1 MEGSLTQVLKDGYKS
16 TRKEGRVVTR
26 LGTESLTFVP
36 IKASKMGK
44 KWFWVL
50 LLVPFLGLSQSKR
63 KIRIEA
69 EKQKAAVIS
78 NLQSHIG
85 YLASDVLEGRR
96 TGTAGANAAMEYL
109 VKQYELMGIAPKGT
123 TGYVQKFEINE
134 GLQIDAS
141 THFTLNDKSL
151 LLEKDF
157 FPLANSASVNI
168 TGKPAMALHEKG
180 QPWFFDIKETLE
192 ENKTNP
198 HFDLEAWIKKEVT
211 TAAAKG
217 ATAFIL
223 YNTASIVD
231 NILFNKNDKSA
242 AFPVPV
248 IYLTPTGLQYFT
260 DPSATLQIDLAVRIL
275 EKKRPASNVAAFI
288 DNGAATTVIV
298 GAHYD
303 HLGYNE
309 DKNALDTGHVI
320 HNGADDNASGT
331 AALLEIARL
340 LKQKSPT
347 HNNYLFLH
355 FSGEELGLLGSKYWI
370 ENPTMPGAI
379 NYMMNMDMVG
389 RYDTSHKLT
398 VGGYGT
404 SSKWR
409 NIWKATST
417 PLIVKFD
424 STGSGP
430 SDHASFYRAGVPVQF
445 FFTGSHPDYHKAT
458 DDADKINYDATAQ
471 IVTLAY
477 QIMGITDSLPK
488 LDFIKTTEPQMGR
501 STKFTVSLGVI
512 PDYGYSGTGMRID
525 GVSPGKLAE
534 KLGLQAGDVLLQLG
548 EYKFV
553 DVNSYM
559 QTLGK
564 FKKGDQTVLRIK
576 RGTEEIN
583 ISVSF

>member
-1 MEGSLTQVLKDGYKS
+1 
-16 TRKEGRVVTR
+16 
-26 LGTESLTFVP
+26 
-36 IKASKMGK
+36 MGK

-63 KIRIEA
+63 KIRLEA
-69 EKQKAAVIS
+69 EKQKAALIS
-78 NLQSHIG
+78 NLKSHIG
-85 YLASDVLEGRR
+85 FLASDALEGRR
-96 TGTAGANAAMEYL
+96 TGTAGADAAMDYL
-109 VKQYELMGIAPKGT
+109 VKQYEMMGIGPKGT
-123 TGYVQKFEINE
+123 SSYLQKFEINE
-134 GLQIDAS
+134 GLQIDAA
-141 THFTLNDKSL
+141 THFTINNTRLKI
-151 LLEKDF
+151 EKDF
-157 FPLANSASVNI
+157 FPLANSASMQVN
-168 TGKPAMALHEKG
+168 GKPAMALQEKG
-180 QPWFFDIKETLE
+180 QPWFKDIKETLE
-192 ENKTNP
+192 ENKSNP
-198 HFDLEAWIKKEVT
+198 HFDQDAWIKKEVT

-217 ATAFIL
+217 ATTFII
-223 YNTASIVD
+223 YNTGAIID
-231 NILFNKNDKSA
+231 NIQFNKNDKSPA
-242 AFPVPV
+242 YAIPV
-248 IYLTPTGLQYFT
+248 IYLTEAGLQHFT
-260 DPSATLQIDLAVRIL
+260 DPSATLELELVVRIV
-275 EKKRPASNVAAFI
+275 EKKRPATNVAAYI
-288 DNGAATTVIV
+288 NNGAATTIIV

-340 LKQKSPT
+340 LQQKAPA

-355 FSGEELGLLGSKYWI
+355 FSGEELGLLGSKYWV
-370 ENPTMPGAI
+370 ENPTTMGPI
-379 NYMMNMDMVG
+379 NYMLNMDMVG

-404 SSKWR
+404 SSKWSH
-409 NIWKATST
+409 IWKSIST

-445 FFTGSHPDYHKAT
+445 FFTGSHVDYHKAT
-458 DDADKINYDATAQ
+458 DDADKINYEGTAH

-477 QIMGITDSLPK
+477 QMMGIADSLPK

-534 KLGLQAGDVLLQLG
+534 KLGLQAGDILLQLG
-548 EYKFV
+548 DYKFV

-559 QTLGK
+559 QTLSK
-564 FKKGDQTVLRIK
+564 FKKGDQTMLRIK
-576 RGTEEIN
+576 RGIEEISF
-583 ISVSF
+583 SVSF

>member
-1 MEGSLTQVLKDGYKS
+1 
-16 TRKEGRVVTR
+16 
-26 LGTESLTFVP
+26 
-36 IKASKMGK
+36 MGK

-63 KIRIEA
+63 KLRIEA
-69 EKQKAAVIS
+69 EKQKLALIS

-85 YLASDVLEGRR
+85 YLASDALEGRR
-96 TGTAGANAAMEYL
+96 TGTAGATAAMDYL

-123 TGYVQKFEINE
+123 SGYLQKFDINE
-134 GLQIDAS
+134 GLQIDPG
-141 THFTLNDKSL
+141 TYFLVNNKSL
-151 LLEKDF
+151 ILEKDF
-157 FPLANSASVNI
+157 FPLATSASVQISGN
-168 TGKPAMALHEKG
+168 PAMALQEKG
-180 QPWFFDIKETLE
+180 QPWFTDIKELLE

-198 HFDLEAWIKKEVT
+198 HFDVEAWIKKEVS

-217 ATAFIL
+217 ASAFII
-223 YNTASIVD
+223 YNTSSTVD
-231 NILFNKNDKSA
+231 NIQFNKNDKSA
-242 AFPVPV
+242 AFSIPV
-248 IYLTPTGLQYFT
+248 IYLTQAGLQHFT
-260 DPSATLQIDLAVRIL
+260 DPSATLQVGLAVRL
-275 EKKRPASNVAAFI
+275 VEKKRTASNVAAFI
-288 DNGAATTVIV
+288 NNGAANTIVI

-340 LKQKSPT
+340 LQKKSPAR
-347 HNNYLFLH
+347 NNYLFLH

-370 ENPTMPGAI
+370 ENPTMTGSI
-379 NYMMNMDMVG
+379 NYMINMDMVG

-404 SSKWR
+404 SSKW
-409 NIWKATST
+409 NTIWKAANT

-430 SDHASFYRAGVPVQF
+430 SDHASFYRAGIPVQF
-445 FFTGSHPDYHKAT
+445 FFTGSHPDYHKAS
-458 DDADKINYDATAQ
+458 DDADKINYEATAQ

-477 QIMGITDSLPK
+477 QMMGITDSMPK

-534 KLGLQAGDVLLQLG
+534 KLGLQAGDILLQLG
-548 EYKFV
+548 DYKFV

-559 QTLGK
+559 QTLSK
-564 FKKGDQTVLRIK
+564 FKKGDQTQLRIK
-576 RGTEEIN
+576 RGTDEIN
-583 ISVSF
+583 ISVTF

>member
-1 MEGSLTQVLKDGYKS
+1 
-16 TRKEGRVVTR
+16 
-26 LGTESLTFVP
+26 
-36 IKASKMGK
+36 MGK

-69 EKQKAAVIS
+69 EKQRAALIL
-78 NLQSHIG
+78 NLKSHIG
-85 YLASDVLEGRR
+85 YLASDALEGRR
-96 TGTAGANAAMEYL
+96 TGTAGADAAKDYL
-109 VKQYELMGIAPKGT
+109 VNQYTQMGIGAKGT
-123 TGYVQKFEINE
+123 SGYLQKFEINE
-134 GLQIDAS
+134 GLQMDPS
-141 THFTLNDKSL
+141 THFTVNNIQLKI
-151 LLEKDF
+151 EKDF
-157 FPLANSASVNI
+157 FPLATSASAQV
-168 TGKPAMALHEKG
+168 TGKPAMALQEKA
-180 QPWFFDIKETLE
+180 QPWFKDIKETLE
-192 ENKTNP
+192 ENKSNP
-198 HFDLEAWIKKEVT
+198 HFDVEAWIKNEVT
-211 TAAAKG
+211 TAAVKG

-223 YNTASIVD
+223 YNTGSIVD
-231 NILFNKNDKSA
+231 NIQFNKNDKSA
-242 AFPVPV
+242 AFSIPV
-248 IYLTPTGLQYFT
+248 IYLTASGLLYFT
-260 DPSATLQIDLAVRIL
+260 DPSATLNIQLNVQIV
-275 EKKRPASNVAAFI
+275 EKKRAATNVAAYI
-288 DNGAATTVIV
+288 NNGAANTVVI

-340 LKQKSPT
+340 LHQKSPT

-370 ENPTMPGAI
+370 ENPTTTGSI
-379 NYMMNMDMVG
+379 NYMINMDMVG

-404 SSKWR
+404 SSKWSQ
-409 NIWKATST
+409 IWKSLST
-417 PLIVKFD
+417 PLVVKFD

-445 FFTGSHPDYHKAT
+445 FFTGSHPDYHKAS
-458 DDADKINYDATAQ
+458 DDADKINYEATAQ

-477 QIMGITDSLPK
+477 QMMGITDSLPK

-534 KLGLQAGDVLLQLG
+534 KLGLKAGDILLQLG
-548 EYKFV
+548 DYKFV

-559 QTLGK
+559 QTLSK
-564 FKKGDQTVLRIK
+564 FKKGDQTELRIK
-576 RGTEEIN
+576 RGSEEKN
-583 ISVSF
+583 IPVSF

>member
-1 MEGSLTQVLKDGYKS
+1 
-16 TRKEGRVVTR
+16 
-26 LGTESLTFVP
+26 
-36 IKASKMGK
+36 MGK

-50 LLVPFLGLSQSKR
+50 LLVPFLGLAQSKR

-69 EKQKAAVIS
+69 EKQRSVLIS
-78 NLQSHIG
+78 NLKSHVG
-85 YLASDVLEGRR
+85 YLASDALEGRR
-96 TGTAGANAAMEYL
+96 TGTAGADAAKDYL
-109 VKQYELMGIAPKGT
+109 VNQYAQMGIGPKGT
-123 TGYVQKFEINE
+123 SGYLQKFEINE
-134 GLQIDAS
+134 GLQMDPS
-141 THFTLNDKSL
+141 THFTVNNIQLKI
-151 LLEKDF
+151 EKDF
-157 FPLANSASVNI
+157 FPLATSASTSV
-168 TGKPAMALHEKG
+168 TGNPAMALHEKG
-180 QPWFFDIKETLE
+180 QPWFKDIKEALE
-192 ENKTNP
+192 ENKSNP
-198 HFDLEAWIKKEVT
+198 HFDVEAWIKNEVT
-211 TAAAKG
+211 TAASKG
-217 ATAFIL
+217 ATSFIV
-223 YNTASIVD
+223 YNTGSIVD
-231 NILFNKNDKSA
+231 NIQFNKNDKSA
-242 AFPVPV
+242 AFSIPV
-248 IYLTPTGLQYFT
+248 IYLTAAGLLYFT
-260 DPSATLQIDLAVRIL
+260 DPSATLNIQFKVQIV
-275 EKKRPASNVAAFI
+275 EKKRAATNVAAYI
-288 DNGAATTVIV
+288 NNGAANTVVI

-331 AALLEIARL
+331 SALLEIARL
-340 LKQKSPT
+340 LQQKSPK

-379 NYMMNMDMVG
+379 NYMINMDMVG

-404 SSKWR
+404 SSKWSQ
-409 NIWKATST
+409 IWKTVST
-417 PLIVKFD
+417 PLVVKFD

-445 FFTGSHPDYHKAT
+445 FFTGSHPDYHKAS
-458 DDADKINYDATAQ
+458 DDADKINYEATAQ

-477 QIMGITDSLPK
+477 QMMGITDSLPK

-534 KLGLQAGDVLLQLG
+534 KLGLKAGDILLQLG
-548 EYKFV
+548 DYKFV

-559 QTLGK
+559 QTLSK
-564 FKKGDQTVLRIK
+564 FKKGDQTMLRIK
-576 RGTEEIN
+576 RGVEEIN
-583 ISVSF
+583 FSVLF

>member
-1 MEGSLTQVLKDGYKS
+1 
-16 TRKEGRVVTR
+16 
-26 LGTESLTFVP
+26 
-36 IKASKMGK
+36 MGK

-50 LLVPFLGLSQSKR
+50 LLVPFLGLAQSKR

-69 EKQKAAVIS
+69 EKQRSVLIS
-78 NLQSHIG
+78 NLKSHIG
-85 YLASDVLEGRR
+85 YLASDALEGRR
-96 TGTAGANAAMEYL
+96 TGTAGADAAKDYL
-109 VKQYELMGIAPKGT
+109 VNQYTQMGIGPKGT
-123 TGYVQKFEINE
+123 SGYLQKFEINE
-134 GLQIDAS
+134 GLQINPA
-141 THFTLNDKSL
+141 THFTVNNIQLQI
-151 LLEKDF
+151 EKDF
-157 FPLANSASVNI
+157 FPLATSASTSV
-168 TGKPAMALHEKG
+168 TGNPAMALHEKG
-180 QPWFFDIKETLE
+180 QPWFKDIKEALE
-192 ENKTNP
+192 ENKSNP
-198 HFDLEAWIKKEVT
+198 HFDVEAWIKNEVT
-211 TAAAKG
+211 TAASKG
-217 ATAFIL
+217 ATAFIVF
-223 YNTASIVD
+223 NTGSIVD
-231 NILFNKNDKSA
+231 NIQFNKNDKSA
-242 AFPVPV
+242 AFSIPV
-248 IYLTPTGLQYFT
+248 IYLTASGLQHFT
-260 DPSATLQIDLAVRIL
+260 DPSATLQIALEVRIV
-275 EKKRPASNVAAFI
+275 EKKRPATNVAAYI
-288 DNGAATTVIV
+288 HNGAANTVVI

-331 AALLEIARL
+331 SALLEIARL
-340 LKQKSPT
+340 LQKKSPK

-379 NYMMNMDMVG
+379 NYMINMDMVG

-404 SSKWR
+404 SSKWSQ
-409 NIWKATST
+409 IWKAVST
-417 PLIVKFD
+417 PLVVKFD

-458 DDADKINYDATAQ
+458 DDADKINYEATAN

-477 QIMGITDSLPK
+477 QMIGITDSLPK

-534 KLGLQAGDVLLQLG
+534 KLGLKAGDILLQLG
-548 EYKFV
+548 DYKFV

-559 QTLGK
+559 QTLSK
-564 FKKGDQTVLRIK
+564 FKKGDQTMLRIK
-576 RGTEEIN
+576 RGVEEIN
-583 ISVSF
+583 FSVLF

>member
-1 MEGSLTQVLKDGYKS
+1 
-16 TRKEGRVVTR
+16 
-26 LGTESLTFVP
+26 
-36 IKASKMGK
+36 MGK

-69 EKQKAAVIS
+69 EKQRAALIL
-78 NLQSHIG
+78 NLKSHIG
-85 YLASDVLEGRR
+85 YLASDALEGRR
-96 TGTAGANAAMEYL
+96 TGTAGADAAKDYL
-109 VKQYELMGIAPKGT
+109 VNQYTQMGIGAKGT
-123 TGYVQKFEINE
+123 SGYLQKFEINE
-134 GLQIDAS
+134 GLQMDPS
-141 THFTLNDKSL
+141 THFTVNNIQLKI
-151 LLEKDF
+151 EKDF
-157 FPLANSASVNI
+157 FPLATSASAQV
-168 TGKPAMALHEKG
+168 TGKPAMALQEKA
-180 QPWFFDIKETLE
+180 QPWFKDIKETLE
-192 ENKTNP
+192 ENKSNP
-198 HFDLEAWIKKEVT
+198 HFDVEAWIKNEVT
-211 TAAAKG
+211 TAAVKG

-223 YNTASIVD
+223 YNTGSIVD
-231 NILFNKNDKSA
+231 NIQFNKNDKSA
-242 AFPVPV
+242 AFSIPV
-248 IYLTPTGLQYFT
+248 IYLTASGLLYFT
-260 DPSATLQIDLAVRIL
+260 DPSATLNIQLNVQIV
-275 EKKRPASNVAAFI
+275 EKKRAATNVAAYI
-288 DNGAATTVIV
+288 NNGAANTVVI

-340 LKQKSPT
+340 LHQKSPT

-370 ENPTMPGAI
+370 ENPTTTGSI
-379 NYMMNMDMVG
+379 NYMINMDMVG

-404 SSKWR
+404 SSKWSQ
-409 NIWKATST
+409 IWKAVST
-417 PLIVKFD
+417 PLVVKFD

-445 FFTGSHPDYHKAT
+445 FFTGSHPDYHKAS
-458 DDADKINYDATAQ
+458 DDADKINHEATAQ

-477 QIMGITDSLPK
+477 QMMGITDSLPK

-534 KLGLQAGDVLLQLG
+534 KLGLKAGDILLQLG
-548 EYKFV
+548 DYKFV

-559 QTLGK
+559 QTLSK
-564 FKKGDQTVLRIK
+564 FKKGDQTELRIK
-576 RGTEEIN
+576 RGSEEKN
-583 ISVSF
+583 IPVSF

>member
-1 MEGSLTQVLKDGYKS
+1 
-16 TRKEGRVVTR
+16 
-26 LGTESLTFVP
+26 
-36 IKASKMGK
+36 MGK

-63 KIRIEA
+63 KLRIEA
-69 EKQKAAVIS
+69 EKQKLALIS

-85 YLASDVLEGRR
+85 YLASDALEGRR
-96 TGTAGANAAMEYL
+96 TGTAGATAAMDYL

-123 TGYVQKFEINE
+123 SGYLQKFDINE
-134 GLQIDAS
+134 GLQIDPG
-141 THFTLNDKSL
+141 TYFLVNNKSL
-151 LLEKDF
+151 ILEKDF
-157 FPLANSASVNI
+157 FPLATSASVQISGN
-168 TGKPAMALHEKG
+168 PAMALQEKG
-180 QPWFFDIKETLE
+180 QPWFTDIKELLE

-198 HFDLEAWIKKEVT
+198 HFDVEAWIKKEVS

-217 ATAFIL
+217 ASAFII
-223 YNTASIVD
+223 YNTSSTVD
-231 NILFNKNDKSA
+231 NIQFNKNDKSA
-242 AFPVPV
+242 AFSIPV
-248 IYLTPTGLQYFT
+248 IYLTQAGLQHFT
-260 DPSATLQIDLAVRIL
+260 DPSATLQVGLAVRL
-275 EKKRPASNVAAFI
+275 VEKKRTASNVAAFI
-288 DNGAATTVIV
+288 NNGAANTIVI

-340 LKQKSPT
+340 LQKKSPAR
-347 HNNYLFLH
+347 NNYLFLH

-370 ENPTMPGAI
+370 ENPTMTGSI
-379 NYMMNMDMVG
+379 NYMINMDMVG

-404 SSKWR
+404 SSKW
-409 NIWKATST
+409 NTIWKAANT

-430 SDHASFYRAGVPVQF
+430 SDHASFYRAGIPVQF
-445 FFTGSHPDYHKAT
+445 FFTGSHPDYHKAS
-458 DDADKINYDATAQ
+458 DDADKINYEATAQ

-477 QIMGITDSLPK
+477 QMMGITDSMPK

-534 KLGLQAGDVLLQLG
+534 KLGLQAGDILLQLG

-559 QTLGK
+559 QTLSK
-564 FKKGDQTVLRIK
+564 FKKGDQTELRIK

-583 ISVSF
+583 IPVSF

>member
-1 MEGSLTQVLKDGYKS
+1 
-16 TRKEGRVVTR
+16 
-26 LGTESLTFVP
+26 
-36 IKASKMGK
+36 
-44 KWFWVL
+44 
-50 LLVPFLGLSQSKR
+50 
-63 KIRIEA
+63 
-69 EKQKAAVIS
+69 
-78 NLQSHIG
+78 
-85 YLASDVLEGRR
+85 
-96 TGTAGANAAMEYL
+96 
-109 VKQYELMGIAPKGT
+109 
-123 TGYVQKFEINE
+123 
-134 GLQIDAS
+134 
-141 THFTLNDKSL
+141 
-151 LLEKDF
+151 
-157 FPLANSASVNI
+157 
-168 TGKPAMALHEKG
+168 
-180 QPWFFDIKETLE
+180 
-192 ENKTNP
+192 
-198 HFDLEAWIKKEVT
+198 
-211 TAAAKG
+211 
-217 ATAFIL
+217 
-223 YNTASIVD
+223 
-231 NILFNKNDKSA
+231 
-242 AFPVPV
+242 
-248 IYLTPTGLQYFT
+248 
-260 DPSATLQIDLAVRIL
+260 VRIV
-275 EKKRPASNVAAFI
+275 EKKRLATNVAAYI
-288 DNGAATTVIV
+288 NNGAANTVVI

-309 DKNALDTGHVI
+309 DKNALDTGHII

-340 LKQKSPT
+340 LQQKSPG

-379 NYMMNMDMVG
+379 NYMLNMDMVG

-404 SSKWR
+404 SSKWSA
-409 NIWKATST
+409 IWNAVST

-430 SDHASFYRAGVPVQF
+430 SDHASFYRAGIPVQF
-445 FFTGSHPDYHKAT
+445 FFTGSHVDYHKAT
-458 DDADKINYDATAQ
+458 DDADKINYEGTAQ

-477 QIMGITDSLPK
+477 QMMGITDSLPK

-534 KLGLQAGDVLLQLG
+534 KLGLKAGDILLQLG

-564 FKKGDQTVLRIK
+564 FKKGDQTELRIK
-576 RGTEEIN
+576 RGSDEKN

>member
-1 MEGSLTQVLKDGYKS
+1 
-16 TRKEGRVVTR
+16 
-26 LGTESLTFVP
+26 
-36 IKASKMGK
+36 MGK

-63 KIRIEA
+63 KLRIEA
-69 EKQKAAVIS
+69 EKQKAALIS

-85 YLASDVLEGRR
+85 FLASDALEGRR
-96 TGTAGANAAMEYL
+96 TGTAGATAAMDYL
-109 VKQYELMGIAPKGT
+109 VKQYERMGIAPKGT
-123 TGYVQKFEINE
+123 SGYVQKFEINE
-134 GLQIDAS
+134 GLQIDPS
-141 THFTLNDKSL
+141 THFIVNGKSL

-157 FPLANSASVNI
+157 FPLVNSASI
-168 TGKPAMALHEKG
+168 HIIGKPAMVLHEKG
-180 QPWFFDIKETLE
+180 QPWFLDIKETLE

-198 HFDLEAWIKKEVT
+198 HFDIEAWIKKEVT
-211 TAAAKG
+211 TAATKG

-223 YNTASIVD
+223 YNTGSMVD
-231 NILFNKNDKSA
+231 NILFNKNDKTA
-242 AFPVPV
+242 AFPVAV
-248 IYLTPTGLQYFT
+248 IYLTSIGQQYFT
-260 DPSATLQIDLAVRIL
+260 DPSATLQLDVDVRIV
-275 EKKRPASNVAAFI
+275 EKKRTASNVAAYI

-309 DKNALDTGHVI
+309 DKNALDTGHII

-340 LKQKSPT
+340 LKQKSPV

-355 FSGEELGLLGSKYWI
+355 FSGEELGLLGSKYWV

-379 NYMMNMDMVG
+379 NYMLNMDMVG

-404 SSKWR
+404 SSKWN
-409 NIWKATST
+409 NIWKAAST

-458 DDADKINYDATAQ
+458 DDADKINYEGTAQ

-534 KLGLQAGDVLLQLG
+534 KLGLKAGDVLLQLG
-548 EYKFV
+548 DYKFV

-559 QTLGK
+559 ATLGK

-576 RGTEEIN
+576 RSTEEIN